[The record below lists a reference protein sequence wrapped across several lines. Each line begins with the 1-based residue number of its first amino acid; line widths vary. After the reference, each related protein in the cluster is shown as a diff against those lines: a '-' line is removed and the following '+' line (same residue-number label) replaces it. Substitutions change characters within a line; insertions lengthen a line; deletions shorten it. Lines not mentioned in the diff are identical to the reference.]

1 MKAYA
6 QHKAKHNKDSQN
18 SQKPSFPIIATKNRK
33 NADISIRQN
42 LF

>member
-6 QHKAKHNKDSQN
+6 QYKAKHKDPQN
-18 SQKPSFPIIATKNRK
+18 SNQKQISATKNRK
-33 NADISIRQN
+33 SVDKSIRQN

>member
-6 QHKAKHNKDSQN
+6 QYKAKHKDPQN
-18 SQKPSFPIIATKNRK
+18 SQKPSFPTIATKNRK
-33 NADISIRQN
+33 GVDKSIRQN